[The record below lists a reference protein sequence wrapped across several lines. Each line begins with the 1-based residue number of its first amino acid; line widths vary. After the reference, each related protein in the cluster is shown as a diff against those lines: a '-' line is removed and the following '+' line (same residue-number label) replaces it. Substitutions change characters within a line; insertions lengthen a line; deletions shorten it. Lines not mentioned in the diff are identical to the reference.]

1 VHPQGGPHRFDRLDA
16 LRGLAIVWMA
26 AFHLCFDLNHLGFW
40 TPRQDFYADP
50 FWTGQRTAIV
60 SLFLFCAGLSQAVA
74 MQAGQTWPRFWRRWM
89 QVAGCALLVS
99 AGSAL
104 MFPRSWISFGVLH
117 GIAVMLL
124 LTRLMVWAVP
134 AWEGSMSAAAGRL
147 PTQGSSGTGVK
158 NGPSGPVLLALSVLG
173 LACLLLPLWIAD
185 PFFDS
190 RWTNWVG
197 LVTRKPITEDF
208 VPLLPWLGVMLW
220 GLAAG
225 RWLLAHRPPIL
236 AGPVPSPARPLAVLG
251 RWSLSFYM
259 VHQPVLIGALMLVA
273 TMR

>member
-1 VHPQGGPHRFDRLDA
+1 MAEPPGVTRFQRLDA

-26 AFHLCFDLNHLGFW
+26 AFHFCFDLNHLGFW
-40 TPRQDFYADP
+40 APRQNFYADP
-50 FWTGQRTAIV
+50 FWTWQRTAIV

-74 MQAGQTWPRFWRRWM
+74 LQAGKRHWGGTDGPQFSARFGRRFWRRWGEI
-89 QVAGCALLVS
+89 AGCALLVS

-104 MFPRSWISFGVLH
+104 MFPGSWISFGVLH
-117 GIAVMLL
+117 AIAVMLIL
-124 LTRLMVWAVP
+124 LRL
-134 AWEGSMSAAAGRL
+134 AAPL
-147 PTQGSSGTGVK
+147 PG
-158 NGPSGPVLLALSVLG
+158 ALWPLG
-173 LACLLLPLWIAD
+173 LVCLLLPLLVAH
-185 PFFDS
+185 PFFDA

-225 RWLLAHRPPIL
+225 RWLLAHRPAVL
-236 AGPVPSPARPLAVLG
+236 AGPVPPSVRPLAVLG

-259 VHQPVLIGALMLVA
+259 VHQPVLIGVLMAVA
-273 TMR
+273 TMRA